1 MPPRKPSTGHVAP
14 SLGLG
19 HRGGLPDG
27 PTDAKRERR
36 GPAPSARYPQRGG
49 EGCGADQHSRLAE
62 LQRKCKERGGPREG
76 TATPLLGTHWTCS
89 SWISNRAETHQRC
102 PHVQTTQ
109 RAPRDQ
115 ELNLRAMLCEDGALV
130 RPQGTAFAVCFQ
142 RRRVLARHPPR
153 DPVTS
158 LPGFPGGPSTRSLL
172 TTVRGWVT
180 PVLPE
185 VTVFPYASPL
195 YSGASILASL

>member
-1 MPPRKPSTGHVAP
+1 MDLQMRSGRDVDQPRVPGTH
-14 SLGLG
+14 
-19 HRGGLPDG
+19 
-27 PTDAKRERR
+27 
-36 GPAPSARYPQRGG
+36 RGG

-76 TATPLLGTHWTCS
+76 TAAPLLGTHWTCS

-109 RAPRDQ
+109 RTLRDQ

-142 RRRVLARHPPR
+142 RRRVLARHPPC

-158 LPGFPGGPSTRSLL
+158 PPGFPGGPSTRSLL
-172 TTVRGWVT
+172 TTVH
-180 PVLPE
+180 PE
-185 VTVFPYASPL
+185 VTVFPYALPL